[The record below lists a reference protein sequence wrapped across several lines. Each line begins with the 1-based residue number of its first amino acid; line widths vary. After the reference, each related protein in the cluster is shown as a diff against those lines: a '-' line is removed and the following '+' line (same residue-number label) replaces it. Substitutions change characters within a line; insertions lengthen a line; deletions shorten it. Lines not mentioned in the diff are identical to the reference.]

1 MKKRVITCENH
12 QSSKLTLSL
21 NLHCPSPWLVRES
34 VKCKSF
40 TLKRFF
46 GGKNYLVTKLGTL
59 SVGDDERIST
69 KLKIVATASSSFF
82 NLIWLYCWTFLDS
95 IMKLYRP
102 LRCSLFFAA
111 STSIQSMK
119 TRKPRFLSVVILW
132 WTYEHLLVEDL
143 DTDWI
148 INHWLG

>member
-1 MKKRVITCENH
+1 MRKSSITKP
-12 QSSKLTLSL
+12 SKLTLSL
-21 NLHCPSPWLVRES
+21 DLHCPSPRLVTES

-46 GGKNYLVTKLGTL
+46 GGKYCKNHLVTKLRTL

-69 KLKIVATASSSFF
+69 KLKIVSTTASSFF

-95 IMKLYRP
+95 IIKLCRP

-119 TRKPRFLSVVILW
+119 TRKPRFLSVAILW
-132 WTYEHLLVEDL
+132 WTCEALIGWRSWYRL
-143 DTDWI
+143 
-148 INHWLG
+148 NH

>member
-1 MKKRVITCENH
+1 MSEIALKPFWSPILKWKKRVITCENH
-12 QSSKLTLSL
+12 QSSKLTLSPD
-21 NLHCPSPWLVRES
+21 LHCPSPWLVRES

-46 GGKNYLVTKLGTL
+46 GGKNCKNHLVTKLGTF

-132 WTYEHLLVEDL
+132 WT
-143 DTDWI
+143 
-148 INHWLG
+148 